1 MGNSKMLHIRFPAD
15 VAARMDRV
23 LKNRRMS
30 RNEFV
35 VAAVAEKI
43 AAELRVQGLRET
55 RGVLGPGD
63 APEWAAAPGS
73 EWVRKVRQEEE
84 EAAEWPT

>member
-1 MGNSKMLHIRFPAD
+1 MLHIRFPAD
-15 VAARMDRV
+15 VAIRMDRI

-30 RNEFV
+30 RSEFV

-43 AAELRVQGLRET
+43 AAELRLQGLRET
-55 RGVLGPGD
+55 RGVLRPED

-73 EWVRKVRQEEE
+73 EWVRRIRQEEE